1 MIAGQWRQRREW
13 IQEIFKGKEI
23 QTGEKKNKEKI
34 HVYSNVTFAELRNTE
49 RACLRRKWMQ
59 FAT

>member
-1 MIAGQWRQRREW
+1 MMIAGQWRQKREW

-49 RACLRRKWMQ
+49 RACLRR
-59 FAT
+59 